1 MTTVQVGVAQDRR
14 ALFQCPNC
22 KVLNG
27 LKAHFY
33 ELGYSSNGTADRRPS
48 EEPSMGYVVYKCAT
62 CPYKSLAM
70 TSPRLTDNGFSQD
83 GQYSGP
89 EAVVALM
96 PRGEQ
101 SLMSHVMRALAFA
114 DALTDSS
121 QASYDCGDARILARL
136 QGNDLVLTIPLALI
150 KRDIQ

>member
-22 KVLNG
+22 KV
-27 LKAHFY
+27 
-33 ELGYSSNGTADRRPS
+33 
-48 EEPSMGYVVYKCAT
+48 
-62 CPYKSLAM
+62 
-70 TSPRLTDNGFSQD
+70 
-83 GQYSGP
+83 
-89 EAVVALM
+89 
-96 PRGEQ
+96 
-101 SLMSHVMRALAFA
+101 LMSHVMRALAFA

>member
-1 MTTVQVGVAQDRR
+1 
-14 ALFQCPNC
+14 
-22 KVLNG
+22 
-27 LKAHFY
+27 
-33 ELGYSSNGTADRRPS
+33 
-48 EEPSMGYVVYKCAT
+48 
-62 CPYKSLAM
+62 M
-70 TSPRLTDNGFSQD
+70 TSPRLTDNGFRQD

-121 QASYDCGDARILARL
+121 QASYDARIIARL